1 MCHLIIEHENIPIVL
16 TGNLPTDLVQNDMI
30 LYTTC
35 HWNTMWMLADLDPI
49 GDGVAKRRNIPWPL
63 SVLNTDGQDWVD
75 LCSATEMTSISVRE
89 PIPPK
94 VNV

>member
-1 MCHLIIEHENIPIVL
+1 MIVL

-35 HWNTMWMLADLDPI
+35 HWNTMWMLADLDHI
-49 GDGVAKRRNIPWPL
+49 GNG
-63 SVLNTDGQDWVD
+63 VLNTDGQDWVD
-75 LCSATEMTSISVRE
+75 LRSATEMTSISVRE
-89 PIPPK
+89 PITPK